1 MTEVKESDKEITI
14 VCPRC
19 GKANDVGRFFCY
31 TCGKYFVDS
40 QEVKTGWSPPK
51 PGRKASSNHR
61 PGAKVIMPGGIEIML
76 ADAPV
81 FIERTDFD
89 STMPHD
95 LLMCISRQ
103 HLLITQSKGKYYV
116 QDYGKD
122 GKGSTNHTRVN
133 GVDIFNKK
141 KKLLKDGDRIELAG
155 QPELTLTFKL
165 IAEAE

>member
-1 MTEVKESDKEITI
+1 
-14 VCPRC
+14 
-19 GKANDVGRFFCY
+19 
-31 TCGKYFVDS
+31 
-40 QEVKTGWSPPK
+40 
-51 PGRKASSNHR
+51 
-61 PGAKVIMPGGIEIML
+61 VIMPGGIEIML

-165 IAEAE
+165 IAETE